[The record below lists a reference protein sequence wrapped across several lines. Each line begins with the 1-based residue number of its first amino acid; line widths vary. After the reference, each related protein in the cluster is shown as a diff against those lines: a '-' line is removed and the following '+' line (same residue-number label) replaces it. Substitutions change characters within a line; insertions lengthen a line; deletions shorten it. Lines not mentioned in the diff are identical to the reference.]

1 MPIKSADTTTI
12 KTVVQPSKRGRRRR
26 DDTPTPN
33 RADLVNAVLTIEKR
47 DGSGSLSMRKLASE
61 VGVSARLLYTM
72 VKNKEELYELAV
84 NSILASW
91 ELPGPELSWQER
103 FSTLT
108 KTGLELCMTYPELAR
123 QALRYSLE
131 NKYPENAYRLL
142 DEINRYF
149 KEAGLNDSEAR
160 QVQML
165 LNALLLGALDLT
177 RNYQNDEQPKLMTE
191 FYKALDIAFAHILK
205 GVRLG

>member
-47 DGSGSLSMRKLASE
+47 DGAGSLSMRKLASE

-131 NKYPENAYRLL
+131 NKYPDNAYRLL

-177 RNYQNDEQPKLMTE
+177 RNYQNDEQPKLMAE